1 LPIFAKQ
8 IALDGVILSLMQ
20 LTLTEREEPRTREAE
35 LPDDSKKA
43 RKNPVEQPSRLQ
55 DCTLEALG
63 TRCKTETTVMRRI
76 LRFPL
81 SL

>member
-1 LPIFAKQ
+1 
-8 IALDGVILSLMQ
+8 MQ
-20 LTLTEREEPRTREAE
+20 VTLTERERPRTREAE

-43 RKNPVEQPSRLQ
+43 RKNPVDQVSGLQ

-63 TRCKTETTVMRRI
+63 TRCNTETTVMKRI